1 MNKLDFRQK
10 FLRRDRAA
18 GKARPLKVR
27 KRRFA
32 LPLGLFEF
40 QPEYILG
47 VRISRTFRKVA
58 RVAVGD
64 LESGIISPVPG
75 RPNILKP
82 EQVSRTIA
90 AMSKVLGNNRG
101 PFGLLLPDGAVR
113 ASILEF
119 ETLPADRKERESL
132 VRWKMKSLL
141 PFPIEEARV
150 TLEASA
156 KESGGVE
163 VFAVAARKSV
173 VAEYESLL
181 DILNG
186 DVRLVLPSSAALL
199 PLLSEDRLGG
209 ELLLHVSSCTL
220 TAIVVSGRQ
229 IRMWRNQ
236 PMNGKSME
244 ERLALVTEEAA
255 RALAASHDNLGL
267 EISDVRL
274 CARPALPESWVAE
287 LARILS
293 REVSSLVPDPQ
304 AVGIRLSAEE
314 KELLHEYGA
323 TVSGIVAN
331 AA

>member
-10 FLRRDRAA
+10 FLRRNDSA
-18 GKARPLKVR
+18 GKARPLRVG

-64 LESGIISPVPG
+64 LESGVISPVPG

-82 EQVSRTIA
+82 EQASRTIA
-90 AMSKVLGNNRG
+90 AMAKVLGNNRG
-101 PFGLLLPDGAVR
+101 PFGLLLPDSAVR
-113 ASILEF
+113 VCILSF
-119 ETLPADRKERESL
+119 ETLPADRKEQESL
-132 VRWKMKSLL
+132 VRWKMKTLL

-150 TLEASA
+150 TLEAAS
-156 KESGGVE
+156 KESGGIE
-163 VFAVAARKSV
+163 VFAVAVRKSV

-181 DILNG
+181 DNLNG

-199 PLLSEDRLGG
+199 PLLSEDRPGG
-209 ELLLHVSSCTL
+209 ELLLHVSPSTL

-236 PMNGKSME
+236 PMNGKSPE
-244 ERLALVTEEAA
+244 ERLALVAEEAA
-255 RALAASHDNLGL
+255 RALAASHDSLGL
-267 EISDVRL
+267 EISNVRL
-274 CARPALPESWVAE
+274 CARPAVPEDWAAE
-287 LARILS
+287 LGRTLL
-293 REVSSLVPDPQ
+293 REVDSLVLDPQ
-304 AVGIRLSAEE
+304 AVGIRLSEE
-314 KELLHEYGA
+314 ERELLRDYGA
-323 TVSGIVAN
+323 TISGIVAN